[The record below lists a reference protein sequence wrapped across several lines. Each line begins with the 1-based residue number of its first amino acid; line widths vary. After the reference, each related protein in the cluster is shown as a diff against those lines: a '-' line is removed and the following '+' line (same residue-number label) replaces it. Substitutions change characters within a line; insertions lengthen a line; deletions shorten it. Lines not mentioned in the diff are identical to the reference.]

1 MNLSAVE
8 DDESGKQGQA
18 AGGFDESF
26 DLQR

>member
-1 MNLSAVE
+1 MNLPADA
-8 DDESGKQGQA
+8 DDESGKQAQV

>member
-1 MNLSAVE
+1 MNLLAAE
-8 DDESGKQGQA
+8 DDESAKQGQA